1 MFYVSKLFNS
11 VSEIINSDKRLKLA
25 AKGVLVLLIA
35 IPAFLYTQKP
45 PLTLPS
51 DSSQVLGTNNIS
63 LDEVNEL
70 VKKVSKLADIPSE
83 TPNVAT
89 VSDAATVRS
98 QLFFSKAENGDKVLI
113 FQNAKRAI
121 LYRPSTNK
129 IIEYSTIVVEQ
140 ESPAST
146 QGTSAGQAS
155 PSATSTPQV
164 QFLPVTATPV
174 PSEAQPQTQ

>member
-1 MFYVSKLFNS
+1 MSFISSLLSF
-11 VSEIINSDKRLKLA
+11 INSDKRLKLA
-25 AKGVLVLLIA
+25 AKGVFVLLVA

-45 PLTLPS
+45 TVTLQS
-51 DSSQVLGTNNIS
+51 DSNQVLGTNSIS

-70 VKKVSKLADIPSE
+70 VKKVSKLADIPNE

-129 IIEYSTIVVEQ
+129 IIEYSTIVVETETPTPTPGTQ
-140 ESPAST
+140 EINATPS
-146 QGTSAGQAS
+146 AS
-155 PSATSTPQV
+155 PTTKINFV
-164 QFLPVTATPV
+164 PVTPTPT
-174 PSEAQPQTQ
+174 P